1 MKYIFSLIF
10 IALAITVSAQQ
21 EAKIEVSYTE
31 YQPNMRTGEKNGTSH
46 QYILLASGDD

>member
-31 YQPNMRTGEKNGTSH
+31 YQPNIPANFFKGICKKKISR
-46 QYILLASGDD
+46 